1 MTRIDRTEKPEYTAP
16 SIETLKESEL
26 MEEIG
31 PAQAYTGNFPFG
43 F

>member
-1 MTRIDRTEKPEYTAP
+1 MRITEQVEKPAYSTP
-16 SIETLKESEL
+16 SVTSLKESEIL
-26 MEEIG
+26 EEIG